1 MNIDIGFLFLVLLSL
16 TGLILSILYTN
27 EQDKEQS
34 EVVSGAGI
42 FGNFAYLLITSL
54 PFRVRKAIYNSVPSY
69 GPFVFYWLM
78 GNIKG
83 LVIELTGT
91 LLQ

>member
-16 TGLILSILYTN
+16 TGLILSIRYTK

-42 FGNFAYLLITSL
+42 FGNFVYLLITSL
-54 PFRVRKAIYNSVPSY
+54 PFRVRKAIYIIVCL
-69 GPFVFYWLM
+69 LM
-78 GNIKG
+78 VLLFSIG
-83 LVIELTGT
+83 LWEVSKV
-91 LLQ
+91 